1 MTHPLDQFQKQTY
14 LNLETYRKSGEAM
27 KTPVWF
33 CQEGEVLYVRT
44 IAHSGKVKRIKNNP
58 LVRVVPCGMG
68 GEVRGEWVDASAQL
82 VDEKEAERI
91 NGLLSR
97 KYGLIKWLFELFSKR
112 EKQVVLAVRLRGQS

>member
-1 MTHPLDQFQKQTY
+1 MNHPFDQFNKQSY
-14 LNLETYRKSGEAM
+14 LNIETYRKNGQGV

-44 IAHSGKVKRIKNNP
+44 FPRSGKVKRVRNNP
-58 LVRVVPCGMG
+58 LVRVAPCGMG
-68 GEVRGEWVDASAQL
+68 GEVCGEWVETSAQL

-97 KYGLIKWLFELFSKR
+97 KYGLIKWLFELFGKR
-112 EKQVVLAVRLRGQS
+112 EKQVVLAIRVRN